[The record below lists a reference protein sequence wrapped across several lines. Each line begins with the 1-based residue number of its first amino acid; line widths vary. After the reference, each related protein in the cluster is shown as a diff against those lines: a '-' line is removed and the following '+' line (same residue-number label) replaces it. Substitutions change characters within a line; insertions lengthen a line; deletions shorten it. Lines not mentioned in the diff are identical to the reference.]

1 MAIVR
6 LENISRI
13 YHEGERD
20 QVQALR
26 DISIELE
33 AGSMCAITGPSG
45 SGKSTLLH
53 ILAGLDRPTSGN
65 YYYQNQLMNR
75 LKDREICRLRNTEIA
90 VIMQDYGLLSYDT
103 VLGNVMLPAVIG
115 KRDSRETLAAA
126 KDILNQLGIGE
137 LSEKKVSELSG
148 GERQRVAVA
157 RSLLMNA
164 KLILADEP
172 TGALDTVS
180 TDKLMDLFESV
191 NQQGITI
198 VIVTHDPQVAKRC
211 PQQFRLVDGR
221 IV

>member
-6 LENISRI
+6 LGKISRI

-33 AGSMCAITGPSG
+33 TGSMCAITGPSG

-103 VLGNVMLPAVIG
+103 VQGNVMLPAVIG
-115 KRDSRETLAAA
+115 KRDSRETLAVA

>member
-33 AGSMCAITGPSG
+33 TGSMCAITGPSG

-90 VIMQDYGLLSYDT
+90 VIMQDYGLLSHDT

>member
-1 MAIVR
+1 MSIVR

-115 KRDSRETLAAA
+115 KRDSHETLAAA

>member
-137 LSEKKVSELSG
+137 LSEKKVSKLSG